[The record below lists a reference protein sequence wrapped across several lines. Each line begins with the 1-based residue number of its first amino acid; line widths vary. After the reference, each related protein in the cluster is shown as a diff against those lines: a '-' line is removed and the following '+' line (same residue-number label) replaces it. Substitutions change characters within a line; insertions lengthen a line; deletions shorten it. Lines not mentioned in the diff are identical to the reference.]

1 MTHLLTSQQPQH
13 TLTQRR
19 TYVTHSLTLAATDAL
34 SHTHSH
40 TSRTKGKQMARSVVH
55 LRLLWLWR
63 LRELQSLSKRVWRAP
78 PQIFVLVCM
87 CVPACECL
95 YVCVCVG
102 PAGRSLLSTVS
113 LSLSLSTV
121 CRRSLTLEYFITLL
135 VFLVVVFVSM
145 FYRILCCCFRSCLGF
160 NDIAGFLCF
169 FPSLFLRLFVRSFV
183 CLRLFIYSCKA
194 NSSVAAAQ
202 AAMEAAPDYI

>member
-1 MTHLLTSQQPQH
+1 MLTSQQPQH
-13 TLTQRR
+13 THTHRR
-19 TYVTHSLTLAATDAL
+19 TYVTHSLTLAAADAL
-34 SHTHSH
+34 SHTYTHTHTH

-55 LRLLWLWR
+55 LRSLWLWR
-63 LRELQSLSKRVWRAP
+63 LRESQSLSKRVWRAP
-78 PQIFVLVCM
+78 PQMIRL
-87 CVPACECL
+87 
-95 YVCVCVG
+95 VCVCVSG
-102 PAGRSLLSTVS
+102 RPAVHCSRLALSPS
-113 LSLSLSTV
+113 LSLCRLTV

-183 CLRLFIYSCKA
+183 CLRLLVYLFLQGK
-194 NSSVAAAQ
+194 
-202 AAMEAAPDYI
+202 